1 MISGSGFVIAH
12 EIWKKKYMYTWCIKT
27 NCNKNIRIHVR
38 IGQFFFSYLNCC
50 QLPRSESSDKMKT
63 SMKVNFNDSTDC
75 MNNILII
82 LLLVPN
88 FSSNLRH
95 LVAANE
101 KPLPQNIGN
110 KLCKTDIFSREA
122 HAFPK
127 LNYCSATAYYW
138 CLYSVSYGFL
148 CVFDLWYMCLNF
160 QK

>member
-1 MISGSGFVIAH
+1 MKF
-12 EIWKKKYMYTWCIKT
+12 EKKRYMYTWCIKRST

-38 IGQFFFSYLNCC
+38 IGQFFSYSNCC

-63 SMKVNFNDSTDC
+63 PMKVNFNDSTDC

-88 FSSNLRH
+88 ISSNLRH
-95 LVAANE
+95 LVAASQ

-110 KLCKTDIFSREA
+110 KLCKTDIFFRQA
-122 HAFPK
+122 QAFPK
-127 LNYCSATAYYW
+127 LHYSSATDYYW
-138 CLYSVSYGFL
+138 CLYSVSNGFL
-148 CVFDLWYMCLNF
+148 CVFDLWYICLNF